1 MKKSYV
7 HRNDDNCNTITVDL
21 NSLINT
27 CPDEDSYTD
36 KIKKKNTS
44 QRLSN
49 SPAFPAP
56 IYEVANGNENKP
68 QNKILFGFREG
79 TYEQFT

>member
-7 HRNDDNCNTITVDL
+7 HRNADDCNTVTVDL

-36 KIKKKNTS
+36 EIKKKNTS
-44 QRLSN
+44 QCLSN
-49 SPAFPAP
+49 SPAFPARV
-56 IYEVANGNENKP
+56 YGVASGNENKP
-68 QNKILFGFREG
+68 QTKILFGFREG